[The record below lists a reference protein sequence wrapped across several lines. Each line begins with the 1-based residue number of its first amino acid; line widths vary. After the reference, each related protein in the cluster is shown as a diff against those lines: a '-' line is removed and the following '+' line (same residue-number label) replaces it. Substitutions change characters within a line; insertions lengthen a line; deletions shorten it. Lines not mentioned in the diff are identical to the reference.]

1 MINAAEIVYY
11 VIHMEND
18 TFCMNENV
26 ENSQECINH
35 IIQQVEHTIF
45 PKLQKKRHIFL
56 NNLLFFAI
64 IVKIYGNMITV
75 TIGKTY
81 GVF

>member
-18 TFCMNENV
+18 TFCMNEKRTHKSVSITLFN
-26 ENSQECINH
+26 
-35 IIQQVEHTIF
+35 
-45 PKLQKKRHIFL
+45 KLNTLFFQNYKKKRHIFL

>member
-18 TFCMNENV
+18 TFCMNVSITLFN
-26 ENSQECINH
+26 
-35 IIQQVEHTIF
+35 
-45 PKLQKKRHIFL
+45 KLNTLFFQNYKKKRHIFL